1 MSYWTYSVSYPV
13 ADHDV
18 GELVCVEEGV
28 EHAHVVGEPIALG
41 GLVGFPV
48 TQQVECEDFVI
59 TPQYRDRIVP
69 DMPLSP
75 ALCSSTIGGPL
86 PPIEDQS
93 AGLKLRYRC
102 ARPCR
107 SRCGVVRLW
116 SVASGRA
123 L

>member
-59 TPQYRDRIVP
+59 TPQYRDLIVP

-86 PPIEDQS
+86 PTRSKTSPRVSNFDTCAHDL
-93 AGLKLRYRC
+93 AGR
-102 ARPCR
+102 
-107 SRCGVVRLW
+107 
-116 SVASGRA
+116 VAG
-123 L
+123 